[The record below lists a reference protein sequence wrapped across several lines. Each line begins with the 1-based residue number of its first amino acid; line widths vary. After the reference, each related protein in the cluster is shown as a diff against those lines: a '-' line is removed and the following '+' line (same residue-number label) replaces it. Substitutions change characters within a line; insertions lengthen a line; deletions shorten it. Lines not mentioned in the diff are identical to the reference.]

1 MVIII
6 TETQRY
12 ILSVEYSMNTTF
24 VIEWGK
30 RVMCPASAK
39 TVDVLAVR
47 YVKQGI
53 EDAGFRAGLSAERR
67 RRRVILS
74 RRTPPV
80 HPRRTSAYGVY
91 FVISK

>member
-1 MVIII
+1 MHIEIYGINYKVN
-6 TETQRY
+6 
-12 ILSVEYSMNTTF
+12 MNIF
-24 VIEWGK
+24 V
-30 RVMCPASAK
+30 P
-39 TVDVLAVR
+39 
-47 YVKQGI
+47 
-53 EDAGFRAGLSAERR
+53 GLSAAAERR

>member
-1 MVIII
+1 MRPVI
-6 TETQRY
+6 
-12 ILSVEYSMNTTF
+12 YSMYDAFVPRVNTL
-24 VIEWGK
+24 VC
-30 RVMCPASAK
+30 RVKLKWP
-39 TVDVLAVR
+39 
-47 YVKQGI
+47 
-53 EDAGFRAGLSAERR
+53 GLSAAAERR